1 MDWLH
6 NLLDNSTTP
15 TLSAVILGLIT
26 ALSPCPLATNIAA
39 VGYIA
44 KQIDNSRLVFVNG
57 LLYALGRIVAYTAL
71 GALLIYLLQ
80 SGSSLFGIQKSI
92 AHWGEMLIG
101 PLLIIIGLYMLL
113 GHKLNIS
120 TPSLSGVERM
130 AQRGSLG
137 TFLLGMLFALA
148 FCPTSGVL
156 YFGMLIP
163 MSAAS
168 SMGLLLPAVFAIGTA
183 LPVTVVAWV
192 LAFSTEKIG
201 TTYGIM
207 QSIRRWTNLAVGVL
221 FTTIGIYYCFTLIF

>member
-1 MDWLH
+1 
-6 NLLDNSTTP
+6 
-15 TLSAVILGLIT
+15 
-26 ALSPCPLATNIAA
+26 
-39 VGYIA
+39 
-44 KQIDNSRLVFVNG
+44 
-57 LLYALGRIVAYTAL
+57 
-71 GALLIYLLQ
+71 
-80 SGSSLFGIQKSI
+80 
-92 AHWGEMLIG
+92 
-101 PLLIIIGLYMLL
+101 MLL
-113 GHKLNIS
+113 GHKLNIY

-163 MSAAS
+163 MSATS
-168 SMGLLLPAVFAIGTA
+168 SMGYILPAIFAIGTA

-207 QSIRRWTNLAVGVL
+207 QSIRRWTNLAVGTL
-221 FTTIGIYYCFTLIF
+221 FIVIGLYYCSTLIF